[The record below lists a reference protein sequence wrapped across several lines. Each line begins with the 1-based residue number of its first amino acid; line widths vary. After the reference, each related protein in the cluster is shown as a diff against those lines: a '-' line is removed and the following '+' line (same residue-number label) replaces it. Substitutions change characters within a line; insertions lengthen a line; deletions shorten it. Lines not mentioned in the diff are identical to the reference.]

1 MAKVPKVQK
10 KYTAGVSESTASKRK
25 AEFRKRI
32 KGKKSYEPVAGDKKA
47 KTKESKYTKKAKS
60 IREEILSLTPKMKG
74 KQQERFKKATSK
86 ATGIPYSIID
96 EVYRKGQAAW
106 AIGHRPGATQ
116 GQWAKARVYSFITG
130 GKTSKTADADLYA
143 KAKKALKKKDSKFRL
158 P

>member
-1 MAKVPKVQK
+1 MAKVPKIQK
-10 KYTAGVSESTASKRK
+10 KYTKGLSESTASKRK

-32 KGKKSYEPVAGDKKA
+32 KGKESYKPVAGDKKA

-74 KQQERFKKATSK
+74 TQQERFKKATSR
-86 ATGIPYSIID
+86 ATGIPFSIID

-130 GKTSKTADADLYA
+130 GKTSKTADKELYA
-143 KAKKALKKKDSKFRL
+143 KAKKAIKKKQSKFRL

>member
-1 MAKVPKVQK
+1 MAKIPKIQK
-10 KYTAGVSESTASKRK
+10 KYTSGVSESTASKRK

-74 KQQERFKKATSK
+74 PQQERFKKATSK

-130 GKTSKTADADLYA
+130 GKTSKTADADLYT
-143 KAKKALKKKDSKFRL
+143 KAKKALKKKESKFRL